1 MFLYWLA
8 AERRY
13 VHRQSDIPKGVE
25 SERVDVPTD
34 TAGLMA
40 YLNSL
45 VKIEADPNPAPGE
58 MPLAAIPISA
68 DTPIGEIEEVKE
80 VFIDNKP
87 VPMNAI
93 ALLSRV
99 DSPGV
104 NVEGVIEAIAK
115 ARGYALA
122 RYASAIAIR
131 YQELD
136 KL

>member
-8 AERRY
+8 AENRY
-13 VHRQSDIPKGVE
+13 VHRQADVPKGVE

-34 TAGLMA
+34 IAGLMA
-40 YLNSL
+40 FLNAKEQARL
-45 VKIEADPNPAPGE
+45 HDIQMAMEAAST
-58 MPLAAIPISA
+58 M
-68 DTPIGEIEEVKE
+68 TRIGLSDARDDELTEPELQPP
-80 VFIDNKP
+80 KP
-87 VPMNAI
+87 PMTAV

-104 NVEGVIEAIAK
+104 NVEGVIEAIGG

-122 RYASAIAIR
+122 RYAGAVAIR
-131 YQELD
+131 YQELE